1 MEKSSCKDLVIA
13 VTYQCN
19 SRCRMCN
26 IWRKNLI
33 SDLKADVY
41 NKIPSDLSNINI
53 TGGEPFLRSD
63 LEEVL
68 TVISK
73 TSPKAAI
80 IISSNGFATDLII
93 ERAKRIR
100 KIIPSFGIAISLDG
114 IGGKHD
120 EIRGIPGG
128 FDKVMTTIKGL
139 QKIGLKNLR
148 IAFTLGDYNIDE
160 LPKVYNLSRELNIEM
175 TLAAVHSG
183 DNYFDAENRIEKKQE
198 MAKALD
204 WLIKRELKSFSP
216 KRWLRA
222 YFAFGLREFIL
233 TGKRILPDYSGKYNL
248 FVDPYGDIYPCD
260 ISNKKMG
267 NLING
272 FNNLADAQVDENSN
286 WMICTVR
293 MAIKKHWPKFVF
305 WLLRNNFLMIHY
317 ENSANK

>member
-33 SDLKADVY
+33 SSLKADDY
-41 NKIPSDLSNINI
+41 NKIPFNLSNINI

-80 IISSNGFATDLII
+80 IISSNGFATNLII
-93 ERAKRIR
+93 EKAKRIK
-100 KIIPSFGIAISLDG
+100 KIIPNIGIALSLDG
-114 IGGKHD
+114 IGKSHD

-128 FDKVMTTIKGL
+128 FEKVMATIKGL
-139 QKIGLKNLR
+139 KQVGLKNLR
-148 IAFTLGDYNIDE
+148 LAFTLGDYNIDE
-160 LPKVYNLSRELNIEM
+160 LSKVYNLSRSLNIEM

-183 DNYFDAENRIEKKQE
+183 DNYFDAKNPIEKKQE
-198 MAKALD
+198 MAKTLD

-222 YFAFGLREFIL
+222 YFAFGLRQFIL
-233 TGKRILPDYSGKYNL
+233 TGKRILPDYSGEYNL

-260 ISNKKMG
+260 ISIKKMG

-272 FNNLADAQVDENSN
+272 FDNLEKISMEQDSN
-286 WMICTVR
+286 WMICTAR
-293 MAIKKHWPKFVF
+293 MAVRKHWLKFIF
-305 WLLRNNFLMIHY
+305 WLLKNNFLFTNY
-317 ENSANK
+317 ESR